1 MPAASTDHSA
11 SQHVFLNAGLPPSD
25 LIFIYQHKHRSTRIC
40 AHTHPHTCMR
50 ASKLWMS
57 KPWMWISKGTGR
69 TPARM
74 LPSNAAPSA
83 SFKDHSCTRTRT
95 HTSTHVEHARQLMH
109 KQAGTPARP
118 RLRKWS
124 PCPHTPRP
132 AMHLAYPVPSA
143 CPPGVKLKV
152 ACCEVPSQSPT
163 SFASAMEC
171 ARPTTRMAASVCTSA
186 GKWTHRFASA
196 CPRR

>member
-1 MPAASTDHSA
+1 MRTHTSTHLHACLKVVDVKA
-11 SQHVFLNAGLPPSD
+11 LDVD
-25 LIFIYQHKHRSTRIC
+25 LQGDWTHAC
-40 AHTHPHTCMR
+40 AH
-50 ASKLWMS
+50 
-57 KPWMWISKGTGR
+57 
-69 TPARM
+69 M